1 MKRLRMFI
9 NHNACFLEEPN
20 FLSNELKVLDWPN
33 YPGESLP
40 ANFCG
45 KNLVVLT
52 MPQIHFK
59 ELEGVQVVFLFFIF

>member
-1 MKRLRMFI
+1 MKRLRMLI

-20 FLSNELKVLDWPN
+20 FLSHELKVLDWSN

-40 ANFCG
+40 ANFSG

-52 MPQIHFK
+52 MPQSHLK
-59 ELEGVQVVFLFFIF
+59 ELDGVQVEFLFF